1 MASARPLAV
10 ACLCL
15 KKDRTAAGCAF
26 RSSLSPVAVGVA
38 WRGHGGRYGPI
49 YGWRAFPVRRHA
61 KIFRRAARFGAESG
75 MVARRR
81 PSKWR
86 TWEPAAGTRQACRP
100 PCRRP
105 RRAAA
110 QRPPWRHGR
119 LSSPDAGPR
128 AADCSTAFAG
138 LRCPLAP
145 DGPPSR
151 GSHAAAAGFCAL
163 SPPPTSASFR
173 ARATGVRA
181 PDRHRHAAKN
191 PSETGIVAP
200 PLADWAI
207 SYCDHWLVDRTFFS
221 VAAMSEF
228 GRADE
233 GFLMYAKMTPGIKK
247 ALAEYEDGKRGAVSE
262 HVVKSG
268 RAKFRVLAF
277 VKKAKTG
284 RTAPGR
290 RPSFRFF
297 QTCRGAASRAAAR
310 DEKEAGTRVG
320 ASRRQD
326 VKAHDGEQQP
336 LDQGVHVPGIPCR
349 CEHAGH
355 DGPRGRH

>member
-145 DGPPSR
+145 DGPPSM

-163 SPPPTSASFR
+163 SPPHLRVVSGARDRRAGPGPPPPCRQKPFRNRDSCSTTRRLGHIVLRPLARGQDVLQRGRNVRVRQGRRGFPDVRQNDAGNQKSARRVRGREARRRVR
-173 ARATGVRA
+173 ARRKVGARQVQSPSVREESE
-181 PDRHRHAAKN
+181 DREDGTREEAVL
-191 PSETGIVAP
+191 P
-200 PLADWAI
+200 
-207 SYCDHWLVDRTFFS
+207 FFS
-221 VAAMSEF
+221 NMP
-228 GRADE
+228 RRR
-233 GFLMYAKMTPGIKK
+233 
-247 ALAEYEDGKRGAVSE
+247 LARC
-262 HVVKSG
+262 
-268 RAKFRVLAF
+268 
-277 VKKAKTG
+277 
-284 RTAPGR
+284 
-290 RPSFRFF
+290 RPR
-297 QTCRGAASRAAAR
+297 
-310 DEKEAGTRVG
+310 
-320 ASRRQD
+320 
-326 VKAHDGEQQP
+326 
-336 LDQGVHVPGIPCR
+336 
-349 CEHAGH
+349 
-355 DGPRGRH
+355 